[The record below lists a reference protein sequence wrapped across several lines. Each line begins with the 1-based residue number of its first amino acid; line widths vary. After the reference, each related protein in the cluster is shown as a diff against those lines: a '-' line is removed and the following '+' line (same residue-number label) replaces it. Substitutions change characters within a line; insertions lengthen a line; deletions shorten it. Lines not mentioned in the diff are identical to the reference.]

1 MTKLSEWMTANEIDD
16 AVMADRLGVSRVSIS
31 RIRRGLQRPSPR
43 LAADLA
49 RETGIPAWDFIKP
62 QEVAA

>member
-16 AVMADRLGVSRVSIS
+16 AEMARRLDVSRVSIS

-43 LAADLA
+43 LAETMA
-49 RETGIPAWDFIKP
+49 RVTGIPAWDFIRP
-62 QEVAA
+62 EAVLA